1 MRRTGLA
8 LLLSAAAA
16 CSGGSAPS
24 TAPAAATQASGPGAT
39 SPKDSPMKYTVL
51 ADEDDKAKNA
61 VDYHVLVTTPTG
73 ETPKHDDV
81 DGLLKFLYRHLI
93 QRREPQPVSINA
105 YVYSNEAQY
114 KTPPRSPI
122 AQVTLKP
129 GELGPAFDNKVPLEF
144 WQQIDQALEHSDKG
158 WKLEKKVERNDAAK
172 TLTITVPY
180 TEPGKD
186 AWAEALSFNMAMNV
200 FTDTAMALFDKVPE
214 LRAMTFVGKWKDE
227 EVVKISLD
235 RAQYQSLRLS
245 EIEEQ
250 VGQLHGRAYLEL
262 SAGRGSDASIAKA
275 NAQRLAGLYKKM
287 LAGLK
292 GQAVVSA
299 KLK

>member
-1 MRRTGLA
+1 MRRIA
-8 LLLSAAAA
+8 LVFLLTATA
-16 CSGGSAPS
+16 CSGGASSSTP
-24 TAPAAATQASGPGAT
+24 TAPAAPQAETS

-51 ADEDDKAKNA
+51 ADEDDRAKNS
-61 VDYHVLVTTPTG
+61 VEYHVLVSTPTG

-81 DGLLKFLYRHLI
+81 DALLKFLYRHLV

-122 AQVTLKP
+122 AQVSLKP
-129 GELGPAFDNKVPLEF
+129 GDLGPTFDNKVPLEF

-158 WKLEKKVERNDAAK
+158 WKLEKKIERNDAAK
-172 TLTITVPY
+172 TLTIVQPY

-186 AWAEALSFNMAMNV
+186 AWAEQLSFNMAMNV
-200 FTDTAMALFDKVPE
+200 FTDTAMSLFEKVPE
-214 LRAMTFVGKWKDE
+214 LRAMTFIGRWKDE
-227 EVVKISLD
+227 DVVKISLD

-275 NAQRLAGLYKKM
+275 NAQRLSALYKKM

-292 GQAVVSA
+292 GQAVVSS